1 MTGAPSRT
9 RGPRRG
15 AGRRRAAR
23 PGPWYAEGLRFECQ
37 PECGRCCTRR
47 DGRDFV
53 YLEPRDVW
61 RLALALGLPTAEF
74 RRRHTVR
81 DRGWTAL
88 RMRAEACPFL
98 DGWRCRVYAARP
110 GQCRSFPFWPET
122 LRSPAAWRA
131 LEGTCPGVG
140 RGDLVALSAIR
151 SRRRGE

>member
-1 MTGAPSRT
+1 MAARRT
-9 RGPRRG
+9 RRAAGPARR
-15 AGRRRAAR
+15 RRRAR
-23 PGPWYAEGLRFECQ
+23 PRPWYAKGLRFECQ

-53 YLEPRDVW
+53 YLEPEDVW

-88 RMRAEACPFL
+88 RMGAEACPFL
-98 DGWRCRVYAARP
+98 DGGRCRVYTARP
-110 GQCRSFPFWPET
+110 AQCRSFPFWAET
-122 LRSPAAWRA
+122 LRSPEAWRA
-131 LEGTCPGVG
+131 LEGACPGVG
-140 RGDLVALSAIR
+140 RGGLVALSAIR